1 MRVTKTRPQLHAAG
15 EALVL
20 LAACILFCFT
30 VIAIQPGPLGETL
43 SMFWADKVLFLLNG
57 FPVCTVIL
65 LCWCATGN
73 PFAAAGLGGLI
84 VNLMSYVNLVKT
96 DCRNDPFVP
105 DDFQLLREAVN
116 AASEYTLD
124 LHWGI
129 LIAILLGSA
138 ACFAL
143 ARLVRTDRPRWYI
156 RAAGALALLGCFC
169 WSVPNVY
176 QKTGF
181 YNRRG
186 EGMSKT
192 NVAEVFRLCGFPYCF
207 LHHYNLYSVEKPAGY
222 DSAEM
227 QALAAADSKVYQ
239 APQVRPN
246 VLFVMCEAYTD
257 LSDEAVFLYDE
268 EENPV
273 HGFHV
278 LAESGRAKSG
288 HIVVSNFGAGTAN
301 TEFDVLTGIQTNM
314 VSPGNTSS
322 FRVLHRSVNALP
334 QVFKRA
340 GYRTYFMHPGYSWF
354 YNRDN
359 VYGWLGVDERKF
371 NDEYTDAD
379 KKGTMISD
387 AAFLAHLKADLDTR
401 LGTEEPLFAYTVT
414 IQNHQA
420 YPYTKYGF
428 EPEQPPLAVSI
439 SDTSMETLSVYL
451 EGVRD
456 STDMLTQ
463 LCAYLDSRSEPVLL
477 VFYGDHRPT
486 LGQDYAVY
494 RELGLTTGLTDTTDD
509 IIATYETPY
518 LLWANE
524 AYAPYCDFDALSLPD
539 IVSSNYLGAAV
550 YELTGL
556 TGLDP
561 YFDTLESLRRTL
573 PVISHGCWLDTDGS
587 ALSSLSEAQQ
597 AVLDTL
603 ADWKYYRLKEEAL
616 IS

>member
-1 MRVTKTRPQLHAAG
+1 MNPTKLRPRLHAWGA
-15 EALVL
+15 ALVL
-20 LAACILFCFT
+20 AAACVLCSLS

-43 SMFWADKVLFLLNG
+43 AMFWSDKVLFLLNG
-57 FPVCTVIL
+57 FPVCVVLL
-65 LCWCATGN
+65 LCWCAAGN
-73 PFAAAGLGGLI
+73 VFTAVGLGSLI

-105 DDFQLLREAVN
+105 DDFQLLREAMN
-116 AASEYTLD
+116 AASEYTLN

-129 LIAILLGSA
+129 LIAILLGAA
-138 ACFAL
+138 ACFVL
-143 ARLVRTDRPRWYI
+143 GHFIKSPRPRWYV
-156 RAAGALALLGCFC
+156 RVGAALVLLGGFC

-176 QKTGF
+176 QKAGF
-181 YNRRG
+181 YDRRG
-186 EGMSKT
+186 SGMSKT

-207 LHHYNLYSVEKPAGY
+207 LHNYNLYSVEKPAGY

-227 QALAAADSKVYQ
+227 QALAAADENVYA
-239 APQVRPN
+239 APAVRPN
-246 VLFVMCEAYTD
+246 VIFVMCEAYTD
-257 LSDEAVFLYDE
+257 LSDEDVFLYSE
-268 EENPV
+268 EENPT

-278 LAESGRAKSG
+278 LAQSGRAKSG

-322 FRVLHRSVNALP
+322 FRVLHKAVNALP
-334 QVFKRA
+334 QAYKRA
-340 GYRTYFMHPGYSWF
+340 GYKTYFMHPGYSWF

-387 AAFLAHLKADLDTR
+387 AAFLSHLTADLDTR
-401 LGTEEPLFAYTVT
+401 LSTTEPLFAYTVT

-428 EPEQPPLAVSI
+428 EPEKPPLSVSI

-456 STDMLTQ
+456 STAMLTE
-463 LCAYLDSRSEPVLL
+463 LCAYLDSRDEPTLL

-494 RELGLTTGLTDTTDD
+494 RELGLTTGQTDSVSD
-509 IIATYETPY
+509 IIGTYETPY

-524 AYAPYCDFDALSLPD
+524 AYAPYCDFDALALPD
-539 IVSSNYLGAAV
+539 VVSSNYLGAAV

-561 YFDTLESLRRTL
+561 YFDTLEDLRRTL
-573 PVISHGCWLDTDGS
+573 PVISHGCYLNPDGTPVS
-587 ALSSLSEAQQ
+587 ALSDAQQ
-597 AVLDTL
+597 SALDTL
-603 ADWKYYRLKEEAL
+603 ADWKYYRLREEAL

>member
-1 MRVTKTRPQLHAAG
+1 MKPIKTRPQLHTAGAA
-15 EALVL
+15 AVL
-20 LAACILFCFT
+20 AAACILFSFT
-30 VIAIQPGPLGETL
+30 VLAIQPGPLGETL
-43 SMFWADKVLFLLNG
+43 AMFWSDRVLFLLNG
-57 FPVCTVIL
+57 FPVCVVLL
-65 LCWCATGN
+65 LCWCAAGN
-73 PFAAAGLGGLI
+73 VFTAAGLGGLI

-105 DDFQLLREAVN
+105 DDIQLLREAVN

-138 ACFAL
+138 ACFVL
-143 ARLVRTDRPRWYI
+143 AHYIRTPKPRWYV
-156 RAAGALALLGCFC
+156 RAAGALVLLGSFC
-169 WSVPNVY
+169 WSIPNVY

-181 YNRRG
+181 YNKRG
-186 EGMSKT
+186 NEMSKT

-207 LHHYNLYSVEKPAGY
+207 LHNYNLYSVEKPEGY
-222 DSAEM
+222 SSAEM
-227 QALAAADSKVYQ
+227 QALAAADDAVYT
-239 APQVRPN
+239 APAVRPN
-246 VLFVMCEAYTD
+246 LIFVMCEAYTD
-257 LSDEAVFLYDE
+257 LSDEDVFLYSE
-268 EENPV
+268 EENPT

-278 LAESGRAKSG
+278 LAQSGRARSG

-322 FRVLHRSVNALP
+322 FRVLHKAVNALP
-334 QVFKRA
+334 QVCKHA
-340 GYRTYFMHPGYSWF
+340 GYKTYFMHPGYSWF

-371 NDEYTDAD
+371 NDDYTDAD

-387 AAFLAHLKADLDTR
+387 AAFLAHLTADLDTR
-401 LGTEEPLFAYTVT
+401 LSTTEPLFAYTVT

-428 EPEQPPLAVSI
+428 EPEKPPLSVTI
-439 SDTSMETLSVYL
+439 SDASMETLSVYL

-456 STDMLTQ
+456 STAMLTQ
-463 LCAYLDSRSEPVLL
+463 LCAYFDSREEPVLL

-494 RELGLTTGLTDTTDD
+494 RELGLSTGLTGSADE
-509 IIATYETPY
+509 IISTYETPY

-524 AYAPYCDFDALSLPD
+524 AYAPYCDFDALELPD
-539 IVSSNYLGAAV
+539 VLSSNYLGATV
-550 YELTGL
+550 YELAGL

-561 YFDTLESLRRTL
+561 YFDTLEDLRRTL
-573 PVISHGCWLDTDGS
+573 PVISHGCWLDTDGNAIP
-587 ALSSLSEAQQ
+587 ALSGAQQ
-597 AVLDTL
+597 AALDTL

>member
-1 MRVTKTRPQLHAAG
+1 MKSTKRRLQLRGWSA
-15 EALVL
+15 ALVL
-20 LAACILFCFT
+20 AAACVICSLT
-30 VIAIQPGPLGETL
+30 VIAIQPGPVSQTL
-43 SMFWADKVLFLLNG
+43 AVFWQDKVLFLLNG
-57 FPVCTVIL
+57 FPVCAVIL
-65 LCWCATGN
+65 LCWCAVGN
-73 PFAAAGLGGLI
+73 VFAAAGLGGLI

-105 DDFQLLREAVN
+105 DDIQLLREAVN

-138 ACFAL
+138 VCFVL
-143 ARLVRTDRPRWYI
+143 AHFVKSPKPRWYV
-156 RAAGALALLGCFC
+156 RMAAALALLGCFC

-181 YNRRG
+181 YDRRG
-186 EGMSKT
+186 NGMSKT

-207 LHHYNLYSVEKPAGY
+207 LHNYNLYSVEKPEGY
-222 DSAEM
+222 DAAAMRE
-227 QALAAADSKVYQ
+227 LAAADGNVYQ
-239 APQVRPN
+239 EPEVRPN
-246 VLFVMCEAYTD
+246 VIFVMCEAYTD
-257 LSDEAVFLYDE
+257 LSDEDVFLYPE
-268 EENPV
+268 EENPT

-322 FRVLHRSVNALP
+322 FRVLHKAVNALP
-334 QVFKRA
+334 QVYKRA

-359 VYGWLGVDERKF
+359 VYNWLGVDERKF

-387 AAFLAHLKADLDTR
+387 AAFLTHLTADLDTR
-401 LGTEEPLFAYTVT
+401 LSTTEPLFAYTVT

-428 EPEQPPLAVSI
+428 APEKPPLSVPI
-439 SDTSMETLSVYL
+439 SDASMETLSVYL

-456 STDMLTQ
+456 STQMLTE
-463 LCAYLDSRSEPVLL
+463 LCEYLDSREEPVLL

-494 RELGLTTGLTDTTDD
+494 RELGLTTGQTDSAEE

-524 AYAPYCDFDALSLPD
+524 TYAQYCGFDALELPD
-539 IVSSNYLGAAV
+539 TVSSNYLGAAV

-573 PVISHGCWLDTDGS
+573 PVISHGCWLDADGRV
-587 ALSSLSEAQQ
+587 LPQLTEEQQ
-597 AVLDTL
+597 SVLDAL
-603 ADWKYYRLKEEAL
+603 ADWKYYRLKEEPL
-616 IS
+616 RS

>member
-1 MRVTKTRPQLHAAG
+1 MRSTKTRPELQAWG
-15 EALVL
+15 VVLVL
-20 LAACILFCFT
+20 AAACVLCSLS
-30 VIAIQPGPLGETL
+30 VIAIQPGPLSETL
-43 SMFWADKVLFLLNG
+43 SVFWADKVLFLLNG
-57 FPVCTVIL
+57 FPVCAVLL

-73 PFAAAGLGGLI
+73 PFTAAGLGSLI

-105 DDFQLLREAVN
+105 DDFQLLREAMN

-124 LHWGI
+124 LHWPI
-129 LIAILLGSA
+129 LIAIVLGSA
-138 ACFAL
+138 ACFVL
-143 ARLVRTDRPRWYI
+143 AHFIRARKPRWYV
-156 RAAGALALLGCFC
+156 RAAGALVLLGGFC

-181 YNRRG
+181 YNKRG
-186 EGMSKT
+186 NEMSKT

-207 LHHYNLYSVEKPAGY
+207 LHNYNLYSVEKPAGY
-222 DSAEM
+222 SSADM
-227 QALAAADSKVYQ
+227 KALAAADDAVYEMP
-239 APQVRPN
+239 AVRPN
-246 VLFVMCEAYTD
+246 VIFVMCEAYTD
-257 LSDEAVFLYDE
+257 LSDEDVFLYSE
-268 EENPV
+268 EENPT

-278 LAESGRAKSG
+278 LAASGRAKSG
-288 HIVVSNFGAGTAN
+288 HSVVSNFGAGTAN

-322 FRVLHRSVNALP
+322 FRVIRKAVNALP
-334 QVFKRA
+334 QAYKRA
-340 GYRTYFMHPGYSWF
+340 GYKTYFMHPGYSWF

-359 VYGWLGVDERKF
+359 VYRDLGVDERIF
-371 NDEYTDAD
+371 NETYTDAD

-387 AAFLAHLKADLDTR
+387 AAFLAHLTADLDTR
-401 LGTEEPLFAYTVT
+401 LSTTEPLFAYTVT

-428 EPEQPPLAVSI
+428 EPEKPPLSVSI

-456 STDMLTQ
+456 STAMLTA
-463 LCAYLDSRSEPVLL
+463 LCDYLDSRDEPTLL

-494 RELGLTTGLTDTTDD
+494 RELGLTTGLTGSTDE
-509 IIATYETPY
+509 IIETYETPY

-524 AYAPYCDFDALSLPD
+524 AYAPYCDFDALELPD
-539 IVSSNYLGAAV
+539 VVSSNYLGAAV

-561 YFDTLESLRRTL
+561 YFDTLEDLRRTL
-573 PVISHGCWLDTDGS
+573 PVISHGCYLAADGS
-587 ALSSLSEAQQ
+587 EIASLTDAQQ
-597 AVLDTL
+597 SALDLL

-616 IS
+616 IQ